1 MPTVPPSFLSLD
13 DDDPLSGPAPFFR
26 PAAHFALPSASAP
39 TPDPD
44 LDHIVL
50 VPPDQHNAVSAAS
63 PCPPSL
69 SASAS
74 ITPARPRDKPRLSLA
89 GLALHSPSP
98 IVGTPFELSPRFEYP
113 FPASASAHGDPYPYA
128 APAFAA
134 SASLPN
140 LGALPGPRAG
150 TDAKGLS
157 PAHPKLRVRL
167 RDREPPVPPS
177 LARKRRGTVLV
188 AGTPVRRRAPER
200 EGERAP
206 SPERR
211 RSDDTAVGEPSD
223 GSSGEQRGWTGDGEE
238 RKHRLALA
246 RLPVELKVTDTN
258 SSLKQED
265 QEGLPPP
272 SAPIEV
278 IDPSST
284 IIPLSIDTSD
294 RAHAP
299 KADPLHVTV
308 APPAEPPPPV
318 VAVPGFGFASGAAV
332 VDEGPP

>member
-1 MPTVPPSFLSLD
+1 MPSVPPSFLSLD
-13 DDDPLSGPAPFFR
+13 DDDPLSAPAPFFR

-44 LDHIVL
+44 LDDIVL

-113 FPASASAHGDPYPYA
+113 FPASASASAGAHEDPYPYA

-200 EGERAP
+200 ERATSAERQ
-206 SPERR
+206 
-211 RSDDTAVGEPSD
+211 RSDDTAVGEASAGPQRRDKED
-223 GSSGEQRGWTGDGEE
+223 GAE
-238 RKHRLALA
+238 RKHPWA
-246 RLPVELKVTDTN
+246 RLPVKDTLTPAPQN

-284 IIPLSIDTSD
+284 ITPEIDTSD

-299 KADPLHVTV
+299 KADPLHVAV

-318 VAVPGFGFASGAAV
+318 VAAPASAPAFASGAAA